1 MTKFEQDPLAAVA
14 RILQKMRQA
23 RDWSPGELAQRAGV
37 PVDTIHA
44 YESDPASLSEA
55 IGGRVFEAIPLHPDD
70 RTIFRDTLLITD
82 PHPLIT
88 SMQSRLYEIEAAACI
103 DERDF
108 AEALDKLDF
117 ILVLRPSQDRV
128 GRIQLSRGTVLGEM
142 GKTQRALEALQ
153 AAEDCLDRVEEPHL
167 WLRLRMEQ
175 LYILCQTERFRDAEP
190 RLAETQKLAARVGND
205 RQRLQVR
212 RLAGW
217 IASGLDRT
225 EEAVHILRQV
235 CAELIAT
242 GLVFEGGCTA
252 LDLAGLLAGQGKT
265 AEVAEV
271 ARQVEPLREEKKL
284 SHDARTT
291 LKVFGFTVRR
301 GTFTVEMSRQLSG
314 EFRKAGSR
322 LIRPYELPG

>member
-23 RDWSPGELAQRAGV
+23 RDWSPDDLAQRAGV

-44 YESDPASLSEA
+44 YEAKPANLSEHT
-55 IGGRVFEAIPLHPDD
+55 GLQVFEAIPLHPDD

-88 SMQSRLYEIEAAACI
+88 RMQSRLYELEAAVCI

-108 AEALDKLDF
+108 VGALDKLDF
-117 ILVLRPSQDRV
+117 ILVLRPGPAQV
-128 GRIQLSRGTVLGEM
+128 GRVQLSRGTVLGEM
-142 GKTQRALEALQ
+142 GRIQRALEALQ
-153 AAEDCLDRVEEPHL
+153 AAEDCLDRVHEPHL

-190 RLAETQKLAARVGND
+190 RLAETQKLAARAGSD

-225 EEAVHILRQV
+225 EEAVHVLRPV
-235 CAELIAT
+235 CAEMIAT
-242 GLVFEGGCTA
+242 GLVFEGGCVA
-252 LDLAGLLAGQGKT
+252 LELAGLLIAQGKT
-265 AEVAEV
+265 AEAAEV
-271 ARQVEPLREEKKL
+271 ARQVEPLKEEKRL

-314 EFRKAGSR
+314 EFRKAGTR
-322 LIRPYELPG
+322 VTRPYELPE